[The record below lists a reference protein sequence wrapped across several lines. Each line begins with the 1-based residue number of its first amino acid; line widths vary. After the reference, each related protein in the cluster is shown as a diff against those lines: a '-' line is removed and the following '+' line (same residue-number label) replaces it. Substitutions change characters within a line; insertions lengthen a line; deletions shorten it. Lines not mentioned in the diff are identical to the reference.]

1 MLAGVTYTGLTL
13 NMMFVSIPFILFNN
27 LLVLLAAVPIHAA
40 MVLICRWDA
49 RAFDLLLVWLRTGGS
64 ARLRHLWRGSTY
76 RP

>member
-1 MLAGVTYTGLTL
+1 MLAGVTFSGVTL
-13 NMMFVSIPFILFNN
+13 NMMFVSVPFILFNN
-27 LLVLLAAVPIHAA
+27 LFVLLAAPLIHGA

-64 ARLRHLWRGSTY
+64 ARLRHIWRGSTY